1 MATKREK
8 QIVSIIGL
16 GLAGCALWTLTRGS
30 KSETGG
36 YGAPT
41 RSGFAGYGDATSAA
55 QWYPSTQ
62 YQVGPRVGM
71 YAPLGPILEHPGYD
85 CARAH
90 PGLSHTQWMQLYMK
104 RIYGVAPLVDPTV
117 VPALI
122 GSDPGAVGDTGYFG
136 AYGEGR

>member
-1 MATKREK
+1 MASKREK
-8 QIVSIIGL
+8 QIVSLIGL
-16 GLAGCALWTLTRGS
+16 GLAGCALWALIRPEE
-30 KSETGG
+30 SE
-36 YGAPT
+36 
-41 RSGFAGYGDATSAA
+41 AGYGDATSAA

-90 PGLSHTQWMQLYMK
+90 PGLAHPQWMQLYMQ
-104 RIYGVAPLVDPTV
+104 RIYGVAPPVDPVV

-136 AYGEGR
+136 TYGGWI